1 MLIEYLKLGLEHI
14 LDPNGYDHIL
24 FILTL
29 CVMYTYRE
37 WRPLLILVTAFTV
50 GHSITLALATM
61 RWVTVS
67 TPLIEALIPLTI
79 LISSIFNVASGEQ
92 KPNLRIQYILT
103 AVFGLIHGLGFSNF
117 LRSMLGREESLFAPL
132 LFFNVGL
139 EIGQVAVVLFALL
152 AQWTATTYGKL
163 SRKTWI
169 LVISFLTGSVA
180 IRLLLERLP
189 AVFE

>member
-1 MLIEYLKLGLEHI
+1 
-14 LDPNGYDHIL
+14 
-24 FILTL
+24 
-29 CVMYTYRE
+29 MYTHRE
-37 WRPLLILVTAFTV
+37 CKPLLILVTAFTV

-79 LISSIFNVASGEQ
+79 LISSVFNVATGEH
-92 KPNLRIQYILT
+92 KPNLRVQYILT

-139 EIGQVAVVLFALL
+139 EVGQLAVVLFALL